1 MLRILREIVT
11 NTNDISLIEASA
23 NTWDVFCQNQ
33 DVANLAADSGYRA
46 LYEEVVRL
54 YGSLAKNS
62 PKKLGKSTTIVEQ
75 HDATRLRKA
84 GVAAIKSI
92 FATNELDRQWNHEY
106 DAAFAAVL
114 SNLRRDLDYDG
125 EPHNYLQHLIA
136 LFNKSEEEEA
146 RSPVQRPT
154 HRRTS
159 TATVPMRSFSG
170 NADEGELD
178 PRVAEGTAQDA
189 DRLEEEEV
197 GALALDC
204 LKTIFQSQN
213 RVQAR
218 GGAVA
223 FMRYLADEE
232 PRYVAAGKI
241 TSLEQWAAT
250 LFHLITTWTP
260 VHVRVHTLSLSEEY

>member
-23 NTWDVFCQNQ
+23 NTWDVFCRHQ

-54 YGSLAKNS
+54 YGSLAKNNA
-62 PKKLGKSTTIVEQ
+62 KKMGKLTTIVEE

-84 GVAAIKSI
+84 GVAAVKSI
-92 FATNELDRQWNHEY
+92 FVTNELDRQWNREY

-114 SNLRRDLDYDG
+114 SNLRRDLNRDEEPQDY
-125 EPHNYLQHLIA
+125 LKHLIT
-136 LFNKSEEEEA
+136 LFNKSEEDDVRA
-146 RSPVQRPT
+146 PIL
-154 HRRTS
+154 RRAS
-159 TATVPMRSFSG
+159 TATVVARTFSG
-170 NADEGELD
+170 LPDEIEPD

-197 GALALDC
+197 GILALDC

-213 RVQAR
+213 RGQAR
-218 GGAVA
+218 GGALA
-223 FMRYLADEE
+223 YMRYLADEE
-232 PRYVAAGKI
+232 QRYVAVGKI

-260 VHVRVHTLSLSEEY
+260 VHVSFQGKRAC

>member
-11 NTNDISLIEASA
+11 NTNDISLIEASTS
-23 NTWDVFCQNQ
+23 TWDVLCRHQ

-54 YGSLAKNS
+54 YGSLAKNNT
-62 PKKLGKSTTIVEQ
+62 KKLGKSTTIVEQ
-75 HDATRLRKA
+75 HDATRLRNA

-92 FATNELDRQWNHEY
+92 FATSELDRQWNHEY

-114 SNLRRDLDYDG
+114 SNLRRDLNRDG
-125 EPHNYLQHLIA
+125 EPQDYLRHLIT
-136 LFNKSEEEEA
+136 LFNKSEEQESRA
-146 RSPVQRPT
+146 SIQR
-154 HRRTS
+154 RIS
-159 TATVPMRSFSG
+159 TATVSRTFSG
-170 NADEGELD
+170 LPEEGEPD

-197 GALALDC
+197 GTLALDC
-204 LKTIFQSQN
+204 LNTIFQSQN
-213 RVQAR
+213 RAQAR
-218 GGAVA
+218 GGAIA

-232 PRYVAAGKI
+232 QRYVAVGKI
-241 TSLEQWAAT
+241 ASLEKWAAT

-260 VHVRVHTLSLSEEY
+260 VHVSVNVILPAYSMLTSS